1 MPDPTPGPSR
11 TWFLYLIE
19 CEDGSIYTGIT
30 VDVQARYTAHAG
42 GKGARYMRSHP
53 PRRLLAIVE
62 YPDRS
67 SASKAECE
75 MKRLPAV
82 EKRAF
87 GVRHAATQSG
97 VAPAEPA

>member
-1 MPDPTPGPSR
+1 MA
-11 TWFLYLIE
+11 WFLYLLE

-30 VDVQARYTAHAG
+30 VDVEARYAAHAG
-42 GKGARYMRSHP
+42 GKGARYTRAHP

-67 SASKAECE
+67 AASKAEHR
-75 MKRLPAV
+75 MKRLSAG

-87 GVRHAATQSG
+87 SELHGLKLRAG
-97 VAPAEPA
+97 